1 MYKIKLN
8 QFEGPLDL
16 LLFFI
21 KRDELDIYDIP
32 ISKITSEFMS
42 YLHMMEQLDLEVAG
56 EFLLMA
62 ATLMQIKVRML
73 LPREVDEEGV
83 EIDPREDLIN
93 ALLEYKRYKEMS
105 EELAYMEANQ
115 RKIYSRGYFKADKK
129 EKVED
134 VERLLKN
141 VTIYDLLSA
150 FKKVL
155 LDRQNEPVHEIEK
168 FNVTIDEQIDYIL
181 QRVAKTEYVHFLD
194 LVAGMKE
201 KLRIIVTFIAM
212 LELIK
217 LGAIGVE
224 ETPNFNDFTIYRI
237 TDGTDIQLGY

>member
-42 YLHMMEQLDLEVAG
+42 YLHMMEKLDLEIAG

-73 LPREVDEEGV
+73 LPKEVDEKGV
-83 EIDPREDLIN
+83 EIDPRDELVK

-105 EELAYMEANQ
+105 EELAYMESNQ
-115 RKIYSRGYFKADKK
+115 MKVYSRNYFKEDKK
-129 EKVED
+129 EKFED
-134 VERLLKN
+134 VEKLLKD
-141 VTIYDLLSA
+141 VTIYDLLKA

-155 LDRQNEPVHEIEK
+155 MDRQKEAVHEIDK
-168 FNVTIDEQIDYIL
+168 LNVTIDEQIDFVL
-181 QRVAKTEYVHFLD
+181 QRVSKSNYVHFLD
-194 LVAGMKE
+194 LVSGMKE
-201 KLRIIVTFIAM
+201 KLRIIVTFIAL

-217 LGAIGVE
+217 AGVIGIETSE
-224 ETPNFNDFTIYRI
+224 EFNNFTIYRL
-237 TDGTDIQLGY
+237 TDGKNLQLGY